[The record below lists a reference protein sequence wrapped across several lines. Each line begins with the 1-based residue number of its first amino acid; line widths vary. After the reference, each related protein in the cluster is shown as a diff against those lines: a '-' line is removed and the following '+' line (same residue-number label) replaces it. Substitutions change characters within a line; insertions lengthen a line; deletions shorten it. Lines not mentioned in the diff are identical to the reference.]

1 MYLDSCI
8 LVKLLT
14 VEPDSEFFVR
24 ALEGQPVSTS
34 ELAQTEVF
42 SALLARERAGKIS
55 GRDRERAWREF
66 SDRVTAGEIRMEPL
80 NPIVQRKARQ
90 LLERCHPAAPLRT
103 LDALHLATVD
113 LCQDFP
119 LVTTDARLRDAAVL
133 AGFPLFPPAE
143 TTPATTH

>member
-8 LVKLLT
+8 LVKLLV

-24 ALEGQPVSTS
+24 ALEGKPLVTS

-55 GRDRERAWREF
+55 VTDRRRAWNEF
-66 SDRVTAGEIRMEPL
+66 ESRIEAGEIRIEPL
-80 NPIVQRKARQ
+80 NSIVLRKAMH
-90 LLERCHPAAPLRT
+90 LLERCHPNVPLRT
-103 LDALHLATVD
+103 LDAIHLATVD

-119 LVTTDARLRDAAVL
+119 LATTDNRLRDASTL
-133 AGFPLFPPAE
+133 LGFKIYPPAE
-143 TTPATTH
+143 GVPAN